1 MDSHSSLAT
10 EELVK
15 GIIREHFR
23 VTKVENNSS
32 LAGDLGA
39 KEQDIVE
46 LAMTLEEKLD
56 IQIPDEEAEK
66 LTTVQSV
73 IDFVIN
79 AQRG

>member
-1 MDSHSSLAT
+1 MESHSSLST

-15 GIIREHFR
+15 GIIRQHFGVMQVR
-23 VTKVENNSS
+23 NNSS
-32 LAGDLGA
+32 LVDDLGA
-39 KEQDIVE
+39 KEHDIVE

-56 IQIPDEEAEK
+56 IQIPDEEMEK
-66 LTTVQSV
+66 LTTVQAL